1 MPEKK
6 KIKQEVVEQPLIDK
20 SGELLKKLISKGKK
34 QGFLIRAECEKV
46 LEDEKFEDKDE
57 FYSKIE
63 GMNIQIYDSEN
74 DENSSEENDYG
85 SVELTEKESDTGRA
99 DDPVR
104 MYLKE
109 MGNVELLSRSG
120 EIEIAK
126 RIESGKKKTAEAF
139 SKSFISM
146 QSIFNFFQEYKIGER
161 QLRDFI
167 DLDATFRSINGEQDD
182 FDQIAIN
189 DESIF
194 EDDDEVKDDDKNN
207 EEETEFDSD
216 QADESNDVS
225 DLSIL
230 EKEESL
236 KPIITENLLN
246 FEKSF
251 KKYKKIRHDFIELKL
266 SNKKTDIKLLNKL
279 TSCENS
285 ISDSIN
291 QLFINQSKI
300 DEVVEKHKKF
310 NFKIIS
316 CHAKLYEIAK
326 KYKIKVEDFG
336 SEFKKNGLNKNWT
349 KNLKK
354 KTEKKWSLFA
364 NNADTVSI
372 FNGLKEIMY
381 DTSMTTEEILEI
393 SSVINRGVVE
403 SGKAKKEMIEAN
415 LRLVISIAKKY
426 TNRGLQF
433 LDLIQEGNIGLMKAV
448 DKFEYKR
455 GYKFST
461 YATWWIRQAITRSI
475 ADQARTIRIPVHMI
489 ETISKL
495 VRVSRQI
502 LNENGVEPQPEELAS
517 RLGMPIE
524 KVRKVLKIAK
534 EPISLETPVGD
545 EDDSHLGDFIED
557 KAIKLPLDAAIQNNL
572 REATT
577 SVLSTLT
584 PREER
589 VLRMRFGIGMNTD
602 HTLEEVGQQFSVTRE
617 RIRQIEA
624 KGLRKLKHPSRSRKL
639 RSFLDN

>member
-236 KPIITENLLN
+236 KPTITENLLN